1 MKKGAGLCPRW
12 AYVGQKNTSKQAI
25 LRSKL
30 MAASVKI
37 LSSHDVDRELEEI
50 VSLLENKD
58 EEWDER
64 NKAMQ
69 RLVAV
74 TEASLG
80 QWQPRLVASLDKLKT
95 PFVVQLQDLRSL
107 VVKEACA
114 TLSTLAE
121 LLKDSMDSLAE
132 YLFPSLF
139 KLTVVKTMVMSQA
152 GHEALLA
159 FVQHISPNVTLAAIL
174 ENSRDK
180 NVSIRKRCM
189 EYVAQLLDDGRDH
202 ALEMLSRQRD
212 AIASMVDLGVADAS
226 PDVRTVSRACFW
238 AFHRR
243 WPDKAADMLKTF
255 DSGAQK
261 ALAREQHSSAPSSSL
276 RSSFASGG
284 SRRPALSKK
293 ASKVPVVASS
303 MTTVGRPSHK
313 KRLSELP
320 PISQPG
326 SIRAIKAAPRIPQS
340 SMWSSTATP
349 IGLQN
354 TNNLHSSSTSHPL
367 ISESSHTIDIP
378 ASVMKSKNIPLSSRC
393 DSSHT
398 TSFSFDFKS
407 LSSSSSTT
415 RFGTDGIHRG
425 AQRVPL
431 TNATVVPS
439 PGDDFGV
446 EIYLPPPKN
455 SFLRDSPLSSSST
468 EMLMEQM
475 PTGFSSQ
482 APTTTSSSLSS
493 PFTSSMSFEI
503 SWNNEDTASNKDS
516 LRKSKRRK
524 ALQQRLGCARSS
536 TPDEPAA
543 SSPESLDDSK
553 QKKNHSTQRNDLALE
568 VLAPPHQCSTH
579 AGTSV
584 EEMVEAIPTGV
595 AQNVPLPEMAPF
607 APSSLE
613 SSSLSPSVPSSA
625 ATATTIQQQQSEV
638 IATVSL
644 SALNT
649 AGAIPSQQVMAE
661 PVAARQKV
669 DPEVTV
675 RQGEWT
681 IDGENDEAAAY
692 DGEDDLPVMKIEER
706 VEQMPEDR
714 LELEMADE
722 EQHQQHCEVAVLPVA
737 AHDSQ
742 QEVEQKQE
750 QEHVTNETRQ
760 EHKQEKEKEAAQD
773 IKEEQ
778 DLSTLCF
785 ESRCLLVA
793 VNQLLMED
801 VSFLNSFREEGCT
814 LVAALKKWNR
824 DTQPLKDPQALVLAQ
839 QALALILRCI
849 LHCLSNRR
857 KLLGQDLLEKVLT
870 LCQVKGEGTEWGNYC
885 MELLLDWLVVFTK
898 SMQTTAKRE
907 EASLTVS
914 QLLSLLK
921 RIVPHISVPI
931 LSLHSPSLLPTLH
944 LAMNHP
950 RAHVRKEAVEVTAAL
965 CGLIKKKETVSVF
978 VGEGQ
983 EEGMSPELV
992 ALLQPFL
999 MKLSPVQ
1006 HQLLQNYPY
1015 PSCARAV

>member
-1 MKKGAGLCPRW
+1 
-12 AYVGQKNTSKQAI
+12 
-25 LRSKL
+25 

-37 LSSHDVDRELEEI
+37 LSHHDVDRELEEI

-121 LLKDSMDSLAE
+121 LLQDSMDSLAE

-202 ALEMLSRQRD
+202 ALETLSRQRD
-212 AIASMVDLGVADAS
+212 AIASMVDSGVADAS

-293 ASKVPVVASS
+293 ASKVPVATSS

-398 TSFSFDFKS
+398 MSFSFDFKS
-407 LSSSSSTT
+407 LSSSSSSTT

-431 TNATVVPS
+431 TSGTVVPP

-455 SFLRDSPLSSSST
+455 SFPRDSPSSSSST
-468 EMLMEQM
+468 EMLTEQM
-475 PTGFSSQ
+475 PTAFSSQ
-482 APTTTSSSLSS
+482 VPTTTSSSLSS
-493 PFTSSMSFEI
+493 PFTSSMAFEI
-503 SWNNEDTASNKDS
+503 SWNNEDTATNKDS

-524 ALQQRLGCARSS
+524 ALQQRLGCSRSS

-543 SSPESLDDSK
+543 SSPDSLDDSK

-568 VLAPPHQCSTH
+568 VLTPP
-579 AGTSV
+579 V
-584 EEMVEAIPTGV
+584 EEMAEAIPTGV

-613 SSSLSPSVPSSA
+613 SLSPSVPSST
-625 ATATTIQQQQSEV
+625 ATATTIRQQQSE
-638 IATVSL
+638 IITTVSL

-675 RQGEWT
+675 EQGEWT

-692 DGEDDLPVMKIEER
+692 DGEEDLPGMQIEER
-706 VEQMPEDR
+706 AEQLPEDR
-714 LELEMADE
+714 LELEMTDE

-750 QEHVTNETRQ
+750 HEHVANETRQ
-760 EHKQEKEKEAAQD
+760 EHKQEKEKEAAQV
-773 IKEEQ
+773 IEEEQ

-801 VSFLNSFREEGCT
+801 ASFLNSFREEGST

-839 QALALILRCI
+839 QALAFILRCI

-898 SMQTTAKRE
+898 PMQTTAKRE

-921 RIVPHISVPI
+921 RIVPHMSVPI

-944 LAMNHP
+944 FAMNHP

-965 CGLIKKKETVSVF
+965 CGLIRKKETVSVF
-978 VGEGQ
+978 AGEGQ
-983 EEGMSPELV
+983 EEGVSSEWL

-1015 PSCARAV
+1015 PSCAQAV